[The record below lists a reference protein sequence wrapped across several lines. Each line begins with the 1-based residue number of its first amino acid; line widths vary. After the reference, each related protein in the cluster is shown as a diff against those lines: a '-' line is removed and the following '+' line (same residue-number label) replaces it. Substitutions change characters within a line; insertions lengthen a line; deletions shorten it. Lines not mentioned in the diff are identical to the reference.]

1 MVWLSAALGF
11 VLLILAGDAL
21 VKGAVNL
28 SVRLGIPT
36 LIVSLTVVA
45 FGTSA
50 PELIIAINAVIED
63 VPSLA
68 LGNVVG
74 SNTANIL
81 LVLGLPAIFST
92 LHSSEHDTKTVSYT
106 HLRAHET

>member
-50 PELIIAINAVIED
+50 P
-63 VPSLA
+63 
-68 LGNVVG
+68 
-74 SNTANIL
+74 
-81 LVLGLPAIFST
+81 
-92 LHSSEHDTKTVSYT
+92 
-106 HLRAHET
+106 